1 VEGEPV
7 FRWPDFLAGT
17 EVDAPGSEG
26 VWFIFLSMFRFIV
39 LISLLSGLSIVST
52 TKVRQVF
59 RVPGTSIVIFLNSG
73 TSATAS
79 KLNST
84 IIKGYKKILGKFVDA
99 YSPDSDNDCRG
110 GGGGHQHLHPPCA
123 RFLHSFREITATKC

>member
-1 VEGEPV
+1 LLSETSVLLVEGEPV

-59 RVPGTSIVIFLNSG
+59 RVPGTSL
-73 TSATAS
+73 
-79 KLNST
+79 
-84 IIKGYKKILGKFVDA
+84 
-99 YSPDSDNDCRG
+99 
-110 GGGGHQHLHPPCA
+110 
-123 RFLHSFREITATKC
+123 